1 MTCRACAV
9 PAEGPAPRIWT
20 TGHGARP
27 LEEFIA
33 WNRLAIAFRTP
44 AGSYRPDLDR

>member
-1 MTCRACAV
+1 MTCSACAV
-9 PAEGPAPRIWT
+9 PTEEPAPQIWT
-20 TGHGARP
+20 IGHGARS

-44 AGSYRPDLDR
+44 AGSYRPDLAR